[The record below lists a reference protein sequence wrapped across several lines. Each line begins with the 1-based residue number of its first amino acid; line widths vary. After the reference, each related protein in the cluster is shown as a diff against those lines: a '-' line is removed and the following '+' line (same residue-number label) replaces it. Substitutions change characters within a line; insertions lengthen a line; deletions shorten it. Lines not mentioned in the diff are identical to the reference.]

1 MRDLLQLL
9 VAGLATGAI
18 YALVAVGFTL
28 LWQTSQ
34 TVNFAQGEFVVLP
47 AFLMLGLM
55 GAGGLPFWPAV
66 ALGGLLSVFILGLLF
81 KRVLV
86 DPMLRHGALP
96 LSIATMALSIFIKE
110 GMKESYGAE
119 AHVFP
124 ALIPSTTLTV
134 FGAAVSQQSLLVL
147 AIAVAVVAALQFFL
161 VRTRTGRA
169 MQATAQNPAVAQI
182 LGVPVQKMILLTFLI
197 NAGLV
202 SVASLLVTPIYL
214 AKFSNGETLGLAA
227 FIAALVGGFNQVR
240 GAIAGGLILGIVDN
254 LAAAYISA
262 TYRGAVPLAMLIG
275 VILFRPQGL
284 FGRAEERRV

>member
-47 AFLMLGLM
+47 AFLMLGAM
-55 GAGGLPFWPAV
+55 GIGGLPFWAAILV
-66 ALGGLLSVFILGLLF
+66 GGGLSVLILGLLF

-110 GMKESYGAE
+110 GVKESYGAE
-119 AHVFP
+119 AHTFP
-124 ALIPSTTLTV
+124 TLVANTTLSIG
-134 FGAAVSQQSLLVL
+134 GAAISSQSLLVL
-147 AIAVAVVAALQFFL
+147 AIAVIVVVALQLFL

-169 MQATAQNPAVAQI
+169 MQATAQNPVVAQI
-182 LGVPVQKMILLTFLI
+182 LGVPVQRMILYTFLI

-202 SVASLLVTPIYL
+202 TIASLLVTPIYL

-240 GAIAGGLILGIVDN
+240 GAIAGGLILGVVDN

-262 TYRGAVPLAMLIG
+262 TYRGAVPLAMLIA

-284 FGRAEERRV
+284 LGRAEERKV